1 VPVNDAKLL
10 MAKLAIECTR
20 LALPAL
26 PLLHVEDLMEFRDAN
41 EPALGAALAASS
53 TLEFRRVNSQKPLS
67 NLACFVRVRT
77 PTASLRGVQSPC
89 RARSGLAPK
98 SAAASSAASERSGLG
113 LFAPDGPVRPEYI
126 AK

>member
-77 PTASLRGVQSPC
+77 PISSWVLDQRGPGKFARRAISLSSSVRTGSKIRRRLLRG
-89 RARSGLAPK
+89 L
-98 SAAASSAASERSGLG
+98 
-113 LFAPDGPVRPEYI
+113 
-126 AK
+126 